1 MSSIETEGPPSL
13 WEGFLGQAPGSSLR
27 ACSKN
32 CHRGAHRTCPMT
44 GELLC
49 AGWGAASPLK
59 EGPAMGGGW
68 RRLPTSWGWG
78 DTDLD
83 PEAYTLGFSAVT
95 RASPL
100 FLQGPSLASPGHMLG
115 LSPDLGEMG
124 GDPSPEYPPL
134 TEGPVAFKG
143 GPCRGRHSPGGPG
156 TDH

>member
-1 MSSIETEGPPSL
+1 
-13 WEGFLGQAPGSSLR
+13 
-27 ACSKN
+27 
-32 CHRGAHRTCPMT
+32 MT

-49 AGWGAASPLK
+49 AGWGAASPLE

-83 PEAYTLGFSAVT
+83 PEAHTLGFSAGA

-100 FLQGPSLASPGHMLG
+100 FLQGPSFASPGHMLG

-124 GDPSPEYPPL
+124 GVTPPQN
-134 TEGPVAFKG
+134 TR
-143 GPCRGRHSPGGPG
+143 C
-156 TDH
+156 